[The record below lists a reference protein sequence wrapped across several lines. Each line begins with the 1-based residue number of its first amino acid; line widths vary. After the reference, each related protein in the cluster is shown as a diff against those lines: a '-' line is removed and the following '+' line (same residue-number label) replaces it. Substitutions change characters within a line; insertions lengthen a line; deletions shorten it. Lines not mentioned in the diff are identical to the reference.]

1 MLRCVRRTAAEVLL
15 LVMMM
20 MVTSIEDV
28 RERQMRSE
36 SLSSATELQMRTYL
50 QSVSSFCSFSAVKTA
65 LRH

>member
-28 RERQMRSE
+28 RERERQMRSE

-50 QSVSSFCSFSAVKTA
+50 QSVCF
-65 LRH
+65 

>member
-28 RERQMRSE
+28 RERQMRSQ
-36 SLSSATELQMRTYL
+36 LTVATEADAHIFAVGLFL
-50 QSVSSFCSFSAVKTA
+50 ASALSVQ
-65 LRH
+65 